1 MNKSRKFLAA
11 AGTVLGLILSVPVQ
25 AELAIIANPDSKA
38 IGTTT
43 DELAKVYLARSRT
56 ISGGVKVEP
65 MDQEPGSASREKFY
79 SDVIQK
85 SESELKRY
93 WSKRMFTGKGKPPR
107 TVLDDEAMK
116 EWVAKNR
123 DAIGYIDGALL
134 DGSVK
139 VLLILP

>member
-1 MNKSRKFLAA
+1 MNKRRGFLAV
-11 AGTVLGLILSVPVQ
+11 AGTVLSLVLSVPAQ

-38 IGTTT
+38 IGTTK
-43 DELAKVYLARSRT
+43 DELAKVYLARSNT
-56 ISGGVKVEP
+56 ISGGVKVVP
-65 MDQEPGSASREKFY
+65 MDQEPGSASREQFY
-79 SDVIQK
+79 SKVVDK
-85 SESELKRY
+85 NESELKRY

-107 TVLDDEAMK
+107 TVRDDEAMK
-116 EWVAKNR
+116 DWVSKNR